1 MRFKSPI
8 QHPSCGLAHW
18 QPFFEMPR
26 KVMGF
31 RMDRGREDFF
41 EYLPTPLYDNGI
53 QMRDMLMLRSNV
65 TEVAARGDCG

>member
-1 MRFKSPI
+1 
-8 QHPSCGLAHW
+8 
-18 QPFFEMPR
+18 
-26 KVMGF
+26 MGF

-41 EYLPTPLYDNGI
+41 EYLPTPLYDDGI